1 MSIELIKTYLLNKN
15 ILSVSYK
22 FIGTFLRLFIIFLMS
37 NYASLSNYGEY
48 VHYFALFMTFGLFSR
63 SGFDVMIQRDNDG
76 KGVFSQVV
84 LVTSLNI
91 IIIFLI
97 FSVIQNQLEF
107 LFLFSLILFN
117 FFHLFNFFL
126 RSINKGGISIVLYD
140 ILWSFSFIFI
150 LLLFGLEYS
159 FTDLKMAL
167 FINCLI
173 MFILILFLY
182 PSIFKKELSLISLN
196 LKNIYAQVYSKNNLK
211 YIILSFLSI
220 LIAWGDQLVVEY
232 FLGVNI
238 LAQYFILLKFGNLML
253 IPSAA
258 MNATYLTQLKKLNK
272 KKSLFTLKQIIKT
285 LAIIIIL
292 ISITI
297 LMLKDNFI
305 NNIFPIISDYNL
317 EFNFIVLGF
326 GLYGIF
332 SFLETY
338 YLSRNN
344 FKFLIIS
351 KILSFSFLMVFY
363 LAGFIDSLLIAVIAL
378 VLSLSAG
385 YLFLLILLKKVN

>member
-1 MSIELIKTYLLNKN
+1 
-15 ILSVSYK
+15 
-22 FIGTFLRLFIIFLMS
+22 MS

-97 FSVIQNQLEF
+97 FSIIQNKLEL
-107 LFLFSLILFN
+107 LFLFSLLLFN

-126 RSINKGGISIVLYD
+126 RSINKGAKSIILYD
-140 ILWSFSFIFI
+140 ILWSFSFILI
-150 LLLFGLEYS
+150 LLFFGLEYS
-159 FTDLKMAL
+159 FTDLKLAL

-173 MFILILFLY
+173 MFILTLFLY
-182 PSIFKKELSLISLN
+182 PSIFKKELSMSSLKLN
-196 LKNIYAQVYSKNNLK
+196 KIYAQVYSKNNLK
-211 YIILSFLSI
+211 YIILSLLSI

-238 LAQYFILLKFGNLML
+238 LAQYFILLKFGSLML

-258 MNATYLTQLKKLNK
+258 MNAIYLTHLKKLNK
-272 KKSLFTLKQIIKT
+272 KESLFTLKQIIKT
-285 LAIIIIL
+285 LAIIITL

-297 LMLKDNFI
+297 IMLKDILI
-305 NNIFPIISDYNL
+305 NKIFPIISNYKL
-317 EFNFIVLGF
+317 EFNIMILGF
-326 GLYGIF
+326 ALYGIL

-344 FKFLIIS
+344 FKFLIVS
-351 KILSFSFLMVFY
+351 KIFSFSLLMFFY
-363 LAGFIDSLLIAVIAL
+363 LAGFIDSLLIAIIAL

-385 YLFLLILLKKVN
+385 YLSLLILLKKVN

>member
-1 MSIELIKTYLLNKN
+1 MLIELIKTYLLNKN
-15 ILSVSYK
+15 ILSVSNK

-97 FSVIQNQLEF
+97 FSIIQNKLEL
-107 LFLFSLILFN
+107 LFLFSLLLFN

-126 RSINKGGISIVLYD
+126 RSINKGAKSIILYD
-140 ILWSFSFIFI
+140 ILWSFSFILI
-150 LLLFGLEYS
+150 LLFFGLEYS
-159 FTDLKMAL
+159 FTDLKLAL

-173 MFILILFLY
+173 MFILTLFLY
-182 PSIFKKELSLISLN
+182 PSIFKKELSMSSLKLN
-196 LKNIYAQVYSKNNLK
+196 KIYAQVYSKNNLK
-211 YIILSFLSI
+211 YIILSLLSI

-238 LAQYFILLKFGNLML
+238 LAQYFILLKFGSLML

-258 MNATYLTQLKKLNK
+258 MNAIYLTHLKKLNK
-272 KKSLFTLKQIIKT
+272 KESLFTLKQIIKT
-285 LAIIIIL
+285 LAIIITL

-297 LMLKDNFI
+297 IMLKDILI
-305 NNIFPIISDYNL
+305 NKIFPIISNYKL
-317 EFNFIVLGF
+317 EFNIMILGF
-326 GLYGIF
+326 ALYGIL

-344 FKFLIIS
+344 FKFLIVS
-351 KILSFSFLMVFY
+351 KIFSFSLLMFFY
-363 LAGFIDSLLIAVIAL
+363 LAGFIDSLLIAIIAL

-385 YLFLLILLKKVN
+385 YLSLLILLKKVN